1 MAIGL
6 DRDQFARDG
15 FTIVPDVLS
24 SDEIERYGLI
34 FEERLPPD
42 KQPPGIPGNSQNG
55 RKTLISDHTDPVL
68 SNLVGHPKL
77 IAAVEEL
84 AGSHFL
90 VHSTSAPVITY
101 KSPAGHERFDLGYH
115 VDWPHNPPEPQ
126 DDRYLNGVLHF
137 STVEPGGGAF
147 MVCPG
152 SHRLVEAKLAQPE
165 LRQRMLDQDFN
176 DFPGLSEPLEM
187 CVAAGSCIFFHAWL
201 VHDRSEN
208 MRTGPRKVLF
218 THYKGFDT
226 MAHRQAY
233 RADASERF
241 ARHQIETMDQRLL
254 GLCGLNA
261 DSSRADPRCNPCS
274 N

>member
-90 VHSTSAPVITY
+90 VQSTSAPVITY

-126 DDRYLNGVLHF
+126 DWSARAATAWWRRSSPNPNCASGC
-137 STVEPGGGAF
+137 STRT
-147 MVCPG
+147 
-152 SHRLVEAKLAQPE
+152 STT
-165 LRQRMLDQDFN
+165 
-176 DFPGLSEPLEM
+176 FP
-187 CVAAGSCIFFHAWL
+187 
-201 VHDRSEN
+201 
-208 MRTGPRKVLF
+208 
-218 THYKGFDT
+218 
-226 MAHRQAY
+226 
-233 RADASERF
+233 ASP
-241 ARHQIETMDQRLL
+241 
-254 GLCGLNA
+254 
-261 DSSRADPRCNPCS
+261 SRWKCA
-274 N
+274 